1 MQFLSTYVGGRDN
14 NFNLLRFTAAFL
26 VLFSHSFVLSTGDA
40 KTEPLRGWLG
50 MTPGSIAV
58 DVFFV
63 TSGFLVTGSLLAR
76 GSVIQ
81 FLAARALRIY
91 PGLIVAVLGTT
102 LVVGLFFS
110 TFSFVE
116 FLGMRETWLHVLRN
130 TTLITPRGTSFNLP
144 GVFANLPWPHAVNG
158 SLWTLPYEV
167 RMYAT
172 LALLWVALS
181 FLSFLKTN
189 RHVWIGRASLLV
201 AVLALIWHFSSRGA
215 SQLTAGP
222 QLTAMFFIGSAMYAY
237 KDRIPMSWPAFW
249 VSLAITLIA
258 SLDTQTFFYSYMVT
272 LPYMVM
278 FLAMVPGGAVRGF
291 NRMGDVSYGL
301 YIYAFPV
308 QQISV
313 AMIPGIGPWQL
324 FVVSAVGTLVLAFA
338 SWHLIEKPAL
348 ALKDSVPRR
357 RERLQNAQG

>member
-1 MQFLSTYVGGRDN
+1 MQLLSTYVGGRDN

-26 VLFSHSFVLSTGDA
+26 VLFSHSFALSTGDA
-40 KTEPLRGWLG
+40 KTEPLRAWLG

-58 DVFFV
+58 DVFFI

-91 PGLIVAVLGTT
+91 PGLIVAVLLTT

-110 TFSFVE
+110 TYSFGE
-116 FLGMRETWLHVLRN
+116 LLWMRDTWSHVFRN
-130 TTLITPRGTSFNLP
+130 TTLISPRGISFHLP
-144 GVFANLPWPHAVNG
+144 GSFPNLPWAQVVNG

-172 LALLWVALS
+172 LAVLWLALS
-181 FLSFLKTN
+181 FLKNDRRL
-189 RHVWIGRASLLV
+189 WMGRASVLV
-201 AVLALIWHFSSRGA
+201 ALLALAWHFTTRGQ

-237 KDRIPMSWPAFW
+237 KDRIPMVWGAFW
-249 VSLAITLIA
+249 VALAVTLLA
-258 SLDTQTFFYSYMVT
+258 SLDQRVFFYFYMVT

-278 FLAMVPGGAVRGF
+278 FLAFVPGGAVRRF

-301 YIYAFPV
+301 YIYAWPV

-313 AMIPGIGPWQL
+313 ALIPGIGPWQL
-324 FVVSAVGTLVLAFA
+324 FAVSSVGTLLLAFL
-338 SWHLIEKPAL
+338 SWHVVEKPAL
-348 ALKDSVPRR
+348 ALKDSVPSRAG
-357 RERLQNAQG
+357 RLQNAQG

>member
-1 MQFLSTYVGGRDN
+1 MQRLSTYVGGRDN

-26 VLFSHSFVLSTGDA
+26 VLFSHSFALSTGDA
-40 KTEPLRGWLG
+40 KTEPLRAWLG

-58 DVFFV
+58 DVFFI

-76 GSVIQ
+76 GSVVQ
-81 FLAARALRIY
+81 FLVARALRIY

-110 TFSFVE
+110 TYAFGE
-116 FLGMRETWLHVLRN
+116 FLWMPDTWSHVFRN
-130 TTLITPRGTSFNLP
+130 ATLITPRGISFNLP
-144 GVFANLPWPHAVNG
+144 GVFTDLPWARAVNG

-172 LALLWVALS
+172 LAVLWLA
-181 FLSFLKTN
+181 LSFLKTD
-189 RHVWIGRASLLV
+189 RRLWMGRASVLV
-201 AVLALIWHFSSRGA
+201 AVFALAWHFTTRGQ
-215 SQLTAGP
+215 SQLTAAP

-237 KDRIPMSWPAFW
+237 KNRIPTGWPAFW
-249 VSLAITLIA
+249 LALAVTLLA
-258 SLDTQTFFYSYMVT
+258 SLDKRVFFYFYMVT

-278 FLAMVPGGAVRGF
+278 FLAFVPGGTVRGF

-301 YIYAFPV
+301 YIYAWPV

-313 AMIPGIGPWQL
+313 ALGPGMGPWEL
-324 FVVSAVGTLVLAFA
+324 FAVSSVGTLVLALM

-348 ALKDSVPRR
+348 ALKDSVPSWSG
-357 RERLQNAQG
+357 RLQNVLG